1 METVTLILQ
10 AIMAALKFPDALRAL
25 ILLLEKTP
33 VEKQTEIVQRVNQEM
48 EDVLGGGRPKW
59 D

>member
-10 AIMAALKFPDALRAL
+10 AIMAALKFPDALRTL